1 HSQIFF
7 KKSGAIKILR
17 FKILTD
23 EKITFIC
30 IEGDMFMKDSR
41 TWKQLTTNE
50 IQQEESKRRLLCLDT
65 VTISD
70 KKQHETNAK
79 LS

>member
-1 HSQIFF
+1 L
-7 KKSGAIKILR
+7 K
-17 FKILTD
+17 TP
-23 EKITFIC
+23 
-30 IEGDMFMKDSR
+30 GDMFMKDSR
-41 TWKQLTTNE
+41 IWKQLATNE
-50 IQQEESKRRLLCLDT
+50 IQQEESRRRLLCSDT